1 MSGLDLGAGI
11 ITLSIST
18 GTIITII
25 KILITKL
32 RKRQK
37 FKERE
42 VYIDKKLK
50 KFWIRK
56 ISLEIE
62 GLSKSIKTIAELS
75 LLTEIITKALIEFTI
90 KEVVK

>member
-25 KILITKL
+25 KLLIIKL

-37 FKERE
+37 FKERSD
-42 VYIDKKLK
+42 YIDKKLK

-56 ISLEIE
+56 LMIEIE
-62 GLSKSIKTIAELS
+62 GISKSIKTIAELS
-75 LLTEIITKALIEFTI
+75 ELTEKINVAISEF
-90 KEVVK
+90 KNREVEK